1 MKEEMK
7 GVCPFCGQEAFVEAE
22 TQEEAD
28 LKAAQSCKCDNSVK
42 RIYLLGQ
49 NIEKLTGPEICKFN
63 MEALPEETTEALK
76 DIGSLCVVGEI
87 EAVTVRVP
95 DSTIKIRRTKRG
107 ISVSRMKALSATL
120 EA

>member
-1 MKEEMK
+1 MKRAAALLIALCLIW
-7 GVCPFCGQEAFVEAE
+7 GAAFAE
-22 TQEEAD
+22 TVFAEEEF
-28 LKAAQSCKCDNSVK
+28 AAVEEEFAAVEEVFAVESEEEPV
-42 RIYLLGQ
+42 
-49 NIEKLTGPEICKFN
+49 
-63 MEALPEETTEALK
+63 EALPEETTAALK
-76 DIGSLCVVGEI
+76 DIGSQCVVGEI